1 MRRDQGW
8 AWFASPTGQP
18 RSDLIGY
25 LWTGEVALAL
35 LVLGLVG
42 VFLKVRSGKAS
53 LGQFWVSFSF

>member
-1 MRRDQGW
+1 MRRDQGE

-42 VFLKVRSGKAS
+42 VFLRVRSGKAS
-53 LGQFWVSFSF
+53 LGQFWVSFSL